1 MQFKKGDKVKVK
13 PWKRMAQDDRVYI
26 DSRGDI
32 TDKALPY
39 SFTREMER
47 FCKCPATVHSID
59 DEGNIYLKLDNT
71 RAVCMFRDWMLE
83 PDDDEDE
90 TIVHIIQR
98 GVTP

>member
-1 MQFKKGDKVKVK
+1 MKFKVGDRVKVK

-26 DSRGDI
+26 DSHGDI

-47 FCKCPATVHSID
+47 FCNCPATVHSTD
-59 DEGNIYLKLDNT
+59 NEGNIYLRFDGT
-71 RAVCMFRDWMLE
+71 RALCIFRDWMIE
-83 PDDDEDE
+83 PDDDDE

-98 GVTP
+98 G